1 MDLFI
6 FIEKPLKEKETS
18 FMKRIGN
25 LFEKIVSLD
34 NIKLA
39 IIEASRNKRNRKE
52 VRTVFDNIDFFVP
65 LIQEM
70 LINKTFKNS
79 EVIHRTRIEKL
90 NGKVREISVLPF
102 FPDQIIHHALMR
114 VLEPVMKRGM
124 YYYCCANVKGRGEK
138 HIRVN
143 ISYAL
148 KHDFKHTKYC
158 LKMDIKKYYPSIS
171 TSMLKNK
178 LRRVIKDKNALW
190 LLDTIIDIQEK
201 GLPLGTYTSQWLAN
215 FYLQDAD
222 HFIKEKLQASYYYRY
237 ADDLV
242 ILGSNKRK
250 LRKMKDAIVD
260 YLKQES
266 LEIKDSWR
274 IFKVDEENDIDFVGY
289 RFFRKKISIRKRI
302 FKNIRR
308 CLIRIR
314 WKIDS
319 HKRVIRHE
327 IRRLASYYGYIKNS
341 DSVIIMN
348 KYMQFI
354 PFNALKKGI

>member
-6 FIEKPLKEKETS
+6 YIEKPLKEKET
-18 FMKRIGN
+18 MKRIGN

-39 IIEASRNKRNRKE
+39 IIEASKNKRNRKE
-52 VRTVFDNIDFFVP
+52 VKAVFENIDFFVSQ
-65 LIQEM
+65 IQEM
-70 LINKTFKNS
+70 LINKTFNNS

-90 NGKVREISVLPF
+90 NGKVRDITVLPF

-114 VLEPVMKRGM
+114 VLEPVMTRGM
-124 YYYCCANVKGRGEK
+124 YYYCCANVRGRGEK

-143 ISYAL
+143 LSYVL
-148 KHDFKHTKYC
+148 RHDVKHTKYC

-171 TSMLKNK
+171 ISLLKSK
-178 LRRVIKDKNALW
+178 LRRVIKDNDVLW
-190 LLDTIIDIQEK
+190 LLDTIINIQEK

-215 FYLQDAD
+215 FYLQDLD
-222 HFIKEKLQASYYYRY
+222 HYIKEKLNASYYYRY

-250 LRKMKDAIVD
+250 LKKTKDAIMEF
-260 YLKQES
+260 LKYQA
-266 LEIKDSWR
+266 LTIKDTWR
-274 IFKVDEENDIDFVGY
+274 IFKVDEKNDIDFVGY

-314 WKIDS
+314 WKIDN
-319 HKRVIRHE
+319 HKRVISHE

-341 DSVIIMN
+341 DSYYINSTYM
-348 KYMQFI
+348 KYI
-354 PFNALKKGI
+354 PFNILKKSA